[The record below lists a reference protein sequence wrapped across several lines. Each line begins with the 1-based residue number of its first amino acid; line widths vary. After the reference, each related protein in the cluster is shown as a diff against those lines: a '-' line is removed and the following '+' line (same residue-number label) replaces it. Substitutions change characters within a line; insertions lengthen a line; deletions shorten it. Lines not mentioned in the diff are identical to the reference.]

1 MLSNRILLAPLALL
15 AWIAVAA
22 PAAAA
27 TGAEGAKA
35 FIQALGDQAVETLK
49 VESGDRRTEK
59 MRALFTSYFAV
70 PEIARWVA
78 GSAWRKA
85 TEAERQEYGK
95 LFEDYVVLA
104 YTKRLST
111 YAGER
116 FQILSTT
123 AEGDAA
129 FSVVSEILSPQG
141 ERSTRVDWRV
151 ESTGSGFKI
160 QDVVVEGV
168 SLRQTQRSDFQ
179 AVVQQRGGA
188 FSGLIEALRE
198 KNDQLR
204 RS

>member
-1 MLSNRILLAPLALL
+1 ML
-15 AWIAVAA
+15 AWIVAAA

-35 FIQALGDQAVETLK
+35 FIQQLGDEAVETLK
-49 VESGDRRTEK
+49 VESGDRRTER
-59 MRALFTSYFAV
+59 MRGLFTTYFAV

-78 GSAWRKA
+78 GSAWRRA
-85 TEAERQEYGK
+85 NDSERQEYGK

-104 YTKRLST
+104 YTKRLSA

-116 FQILSTT
+116 FQILSSTV
-123 AEGDAA
+123 ESDGS
-129 FSVVSEILSPQG
+129 FSVVSEILSPRN
-141 ERSTRVDWRV
+141 ERPTRVDWRV
-151 ESTGSGFKI
+151 ESVGTGFKI
-160 QDVVVEGV
+160 QDVTVEGV

-188 FSGLIEALRE
+188 FGGLLEALRE

-204 RS
+204 TQ